1 MKKIKLAI
9 TGSLGR
15 MGQQIIKSSSK
26 NKNFKIVTLTENK
39 VIKKIRSTVIGRH
52 KPYVKLHKKKFY
64 LA

>member
-39 VIKKIRSTVIGRH
+39 VIKK
-52 KPYVKLHKKKFY
+52 K
-64 LA
+64 